1 MDQQNVEAI
10 NGINRNYVH
19 EEYEDEDEDDDDDDD
34 DDEGA
39 SYASSDLFEL
49 DIFSSMGLMGL
60 PVYEATNLGTNYLAI
75 DANGN

>member
-10 NGINRNYVH
+10 NGINKNYVH
-19 EEYEDEDEDDDDDDD
+19 EEYEDEDDI
-34 DDEGA
+34 DEGA

-49 DIFSSMGLMGL
+49 DIFSSMGL
-60 PVYEATNLGTNYLAI
+60 PIYEATNLGSNYQAI